1 MGPRTFSVVLAAAFL
16 AVPAR
21 AADPAVQRAIEA
33 LRKDSSLKVRAQA
46 ALVLG
51 QRGAVDAVPALT
63 TALLED
69 RAAAVRIAA
78 AAALGRIGDPSAI
91 QALEGVE
98 RDDADDEVREAA
110 GRALVELRSR
120 GKKGVD
126 RRSVSVEE
134 VTGKGGPVAKE
145 ALRTALARQLER
157 AGFALVESGNAAFR
171 IKPTVISVEASESG
185 GRLLVTVKAAAVAVG
200 LDGRMAAMIQGGA
213 RVKATGARR
222 SEAVEEQLSATA
234 LEATAR
240 TLSED
245 LASQLK

>member
-1 MGPRTFSVVLAAAFL
+1 MRPRTVAVALAAAIL
-16 AVPAR
+16 AMPAR
-21 AADPAVQRAIEA
+21 ASDPAIQRAIEA
-33 LRKDSSLKVRAQA
+33 LRKDPSLKVRAQA

-51 QRGAVDAVPALT
+51 QRGAVDGVPALT

-78 AAALGRIGDPSAI
+78 AAALGRIGDPSAT

-98 RDDADDEVREAA
+98 RNDPDDEVREAA
-110 GRALVELRSR
+110 GRALAELRSR
-120 GKKGVD
+120 GKKAVD

-134 VTGKGGPVAKE
+134 ATGKGGPAARQ
-145 ALRTALARQLER
+145 ALRVALARQLEK
-157 AGFALVESGNAAFR
+157 AGFSLVEPEEAAFR
-171 IKPTVISVEASESG
+171 IKPTVISVEASENG
-185 GRLLVTVKAAAVAVG
+185 GRLLVSVKAAAVAVG

-222 SEAVEEQLSATA
+222 SDAVEEQLSATA
-234 LEATAR
+234 LEAAAR

>member
-1 MGPRTFSVVLAAAFL
+1 M
-16 AVPAR
+16 
-21 AADPAVQRAIEA
+21 DPAVQRAVEA

-69 RAAAVRIAA
+69 RAPAVRIAA
-78 AAALGRIGDPSAI
+78 AAALGRIGDPSAL
-91 QALEGVE
+91 QALAGAE
-98 RDDADDEVREAA
+98 RDDADEEVREAA
-110 GRALVELRSR
+110 GHAVAELRSR
-120 GKKGVD
+120 SKRSVD
-126 RRSVSVEE
+126 RRNLAVEE
-134 VTGKGGPVAKE
+134 ATGKGGPAARK
-145 ALRTALARQLER
+145 ALRAALARQLER
-157 AGFALVESGNAAFR
+157 AGFALVEPDQAAFR
-171 IKPTVISVEASESG
+171 VKPSVISVETSENG
-185 GRLLVTVKAAAVAVG
+185 GKLFVSVKAAAVAVG

-222 SEAVEEQLSATA
+222 SEAVEEQLSVTA
-234 LEATAR
+234 LEAAAR

>member
-1 MGPRTFSVVLAAAFL
+1 M
-16 AVPAR
+16 
-21 AADPAVQRAIEA
+21 DPAVQRAVEA

-69 RAAAVRIAA
+69 RAPAVRIAA
-78 AAALGRIGDPSAI
+78 AAALGRIGDPSAL
-91 QALEGVE
+91 QALAGAE
-98 RDDADDEVREAA
+98 RDDADEEVREAA
-110 GRALVELRSR
+110 GHAVAELRSR
-120 GKKGVD
+120 SKRSVD
-126 RRSVSVEE
+126 RRNLAVEE
-134 VTGKGGPVAKE
+134 ATGKGGPVARK
-145 ALRTALARQLER
+145 ALRAALARQLER
-157 AGFALVESGNAAFR
+157 AGFALVEPDQAAFR
-171 IKPTVISVEASESG
+171 VKPSVISVETSENG
-185 GRLLVTVKAAAVAVG
+185 GKLFVSVKAAAVAVG

-234 LEATAR
+234 LEAAAR